1 MTPADPRIELAPPS
15 PPMLPLELGAGG
27 LPEPGPPAAA
37 GSSWRDA
44 YRRLVRNR
52 LALAGLVI
60 VSFLVLASLLGP
72 LVWRVD
78 PLAQDLVD
86 RLASPSAEHPLGTDT
101 NGRDVLS
108 RLLHGGR
115 VTLAIALLSVAIGLV
130 VGGGIGL
137 VSGYLRGPVDGLL
150 MRIMDIILAFPSL
163 LLALAIAA
171 ARGAGAFNLVLA
183 ISVPAIPRFAR
194 LMRSTVLSVRE
205 RDFVL
210 AARVTGVRPS
220 RIVERHVLRNSITP
234 SVVQASI
241 GVGVAI
247 LEIAALGYL
256 GLGVQAPTPEW
267 GAMLQDA
274 QTYLIQEPL
283 ILFVPALFIS
293 LAITSFNL
301 LGDGIRDAL
310 DPGR

>member
-1 MTPADPRIELAPPS
+1 MTPRKPHSELVAPS
-15 PPMLPLELGAGG
+15 PGALPLELGASE
-27 LPEPGPPAAA
+27 LPETRLAAAA

-44 YRRLVRNR
+44 VRRLVRNR
-52 LALAGLVI
+52 LALVGLVI
-60 VSFLVLASLLGP
+60 VAFLVLASLFGP

-78 PLAQDLVD
+78 PLAQDLSN
-86 RLASPSAEHPLGTDT
+86 RLASSSAGHPLGTDT

-115 VTLAIALLSVAIGLV
+115 TTLAIALLSVSIGLL

-137 VSGYLRGPVDGLL
+137 VSGYVRGPTDSIL

-163 LLALAIAA
+163 LLALAIAS
-171 ARGAGAFNLVLA
+171 ARGAGTFNLVLA
-183 ISVPAIPRFAR
+183 ISIPAIPRFAR
-194 LMRSTVLSVRE
+194 LMRATVLSVRE

-220 RIVERHVLRNSITP
+220 RILTRHVLRNSVTP
-234 SVVQASI
+234 TVVQASI
-241 GVGVAI
+241 SVGVAI

-256 GLGVQAPTPEW
+256 GLGVQPPTPEW

-274 QTYLIQEPL
+274 QTYLIQDPL
-283 ILFVPALFIS
+283 ALFIPCVVIS

-301 LGDGIRDAL
+301 LGDGIRDVL
-310 DPGR
+310 DPVR

>member
-15 PPMLPLELGAGG
+15 PAMLPLELGAGG
-27 LPEPGPPAAA
+27 LPETGPPAA

-44 YRRLVRNR
+44 CRRLVRNR

-60 VSFLVLASLLGP
+60 VSFLVLASLIGP

-137 VSGYLRGPVDGLL
+137 VSGYLRGPVDGVL

-220 RIVERHVLRNSITP
+220 RIVVRHVLRNSITP

>member
-1 MTPADPRIELAPPS
+1 MTPREFHPELAVPS
-15 PPMLPLELGAGG
+15 PGALPAELGAG
-27 LPEPGPPAAA
+27 EPPDTQFAAA
-37 GSSWRDA
+37 AASTWRDA
-44 YRRLVRNR
+44 GRRLVRNR

-60 VSFLVLASLLGP
+60 VALLVLASLLGP

-78 PLAQDLVD
+78 PLAQDLSN
-86 RLASPSAEHPLGTDT
+86 RLVSPSSAHPLGTDT

-115 VTLAIALLSVAIGLV
+115 TTLGIALLSVGVGLL

-137 VSGYLRGPVDGLL
+137 VSGYLRGVADTVL

-171 ARGAGAFNLVLA
+171 ARGAGTFNLVLA
-183 ISVPAIPRFAR
+183 ISIPAIPRFAR

-220 RIVERHVLRNSITP
+220 RILTRHVLRNSVTP

-256 GLGVQAPTPEW
+256 GLGVQPPTPEW

-274 QTYLIQEPL
+274 QTYLIQDPL
-283 ILFVPALFIS
+283 VLFIPCAVIS

-301 LGDGIRDAL
+301 LGDGIRDVL

>member
-1 MTPADPRIELAPPS
+1 MHSELAAPS
-15 PPMLPLELGAGG
+15 PGAPPFELGAGE
-27 LPEPGPPAAA
+27 LPEQQLVAA

-44 YRRLVRNR
+44 GRRLVRNR
-52 LALAGLVI
+52 LALVGLVI
-60 VSFLVLASLLGP
+60 VVFLVIASLLGP

-78 PLAQDLVD
+78 PLAQDLSS
-86 RLASPSAEHPLGTDT
+86 RLASPSASHPLGTDT

-115 VTLAIALLSVAIGLV
+115 TTLGIAILSVSIGLLI
-130 VGGGIGL
+130 GGGLGL
-137 VSGYLRGPVDGLL
+137 VSGYLRGHVDAIL

-171 ARGAGAFNLVLA
+171 ARGAGTFNLVLA
-183 ISVPAIPRFAR
+183 ISIPAIPRFAR

-220 RIVERHVLRNSITP
+220 RILTRHVLRNSVTP

-256 GLGVQAPTPEW
+256 GLGVQPPTPEW

-274 QTYLIQEPL
+274 QTYLIQDPL
-283 ILFVPALFIS
+283 VLFVPCAIIS

-301 LGDGIRDAL
+301 LGDGIRDVL

>member
-1 MTPADPRIELAPPS
+1 MPEPGA
-15 PPMLPLELGAGG
+15 LPVELGAGE
-27 LPEPGPPAAA
+27 LPETHLAAA
-37 GSSWRDA
+37 PASSWGEA
-44 YRRLVRNR
+44 GRRLVRNR

-60 VSFLVLASLLGP
+60 VAVLVLGSLLGP
-72 LVWRVD
+72 LAWRLD
-78 PLAQDLVD
+78 PLEQDLAN
-86 RLASPSAEHPLGTDT
+86 RLVGSSADHPLGTDT
-101 NGRDVLS
+101 NGRDVLA

-115 VTLAIALLSVAIGLV
+115 TTLGIAVLAVGIGLF

-137 VSGYLRGPVDGLL
+137 LSGYLRGPTDSIL
-150 MRIMDIILAFPSL
+150 MRIMDVILAFPSL

-171 ARGAGAFNLVLA
+171 ARGAGTFNLVLA
-183 ISVPAIPRFAR
+183 ISIPAIPRFAR
-194 LMRSTVLSVRE
+194 LMRATVLSVRE

-220 RIVERHVLRNSITP
+220 RILVRHVLRNSVTP

-256 GLGVQAPTPEW
+256 GLGVQPPTPEW

-274 QTYLIQEPL
+274 QTYLIQDPL
-283 ILFVPALFIS
+283 VLFVPCAVIS
-293 LAITSFNL
+293 LAIMSFNL
-301 LGDGIRDAL
+301 LGDGIRDVL

>member
-1 MTPADPRIELAPPS
+1 MTPRETHSELAAPS
-15 PPMLPLELGAGG
+15 PGALPVELGAGE
-27 LPEPGPPAAA
+27 LPDTQLAVAA

-44 YRRLVRNR
+44 GRRLVRNR

-60 VSFLVLASLLGP
+60 VALLVLASLLGP
-72 LVWRVD
+72 LVWRLD
-78 PLAQDLVD
+78 PLAQDLSN
-86 RLASPSAEHPLGTDT
+86 RLASPSAAHPLGTDT

-115 VTLAIALLSVAIGLV
+115 TTLGIALLSVAVGLL

-137 VSGYLRGPVDGLL
+137 VSGYLRGATDTIL

-171 ARGAGAFNLVLA
+171 ARGAGTFNLVLA
-183 ISVPAIPRFAR
+183 ISIPAIPRFAR

-220 RIVERHVLRNSITP
+220 RILTRHVLRNSVTP

-256 GLGVQAPTPEW
+256 GLGVQPPTPEW

-274 QTYLIQEPL
+274 QTYLIQDPL
-283 ILFVPALFIS
+283 VLFIPCVVIS

-301 LGDGIRDAL
+301 LGDGIRDVL